1 MQVHDVFTGE
11 LSTNQQQQGLCRQNI
26 QPTSIALLRISEGP
40 PAQGAI
46 APLTQAFS
54 FEARDR

>member
-1 MQVHDVFTGE
+1 MQVQDVFTGE
-11 LSTNQQQQGLCRQNI
+11 LTTHQQQDLCRQNI
-26 QPTSIALLRISEGP
+26 QPTSIILLSISEGP

-54 FEARDR
+54 FQARER